1 MDVKLEK
8 ALEFSNYMVTLN
20 NQKRLIH
27 EQYQQDLVHYYNGG
41 QFSVTQELLS
51 FCQSLLSLE
60 QEDAVL
66 VDDNKQ
72 PIFIEELSN
81 FTNDILNVYATASN
95 TYLTEYDK
103 IRKNRS
109 VEGILKD
116 D

>member
-41 QFSVTQELLS
+41 QFSVTQQLIS
-51 FCQSLLSLE
+51 FCQSLLSLS
-60 QEDAVL
+60 QEDTVL

-72 PIFIEELSN
+72 PIFIEDLES
-81 FTNDILNVYATASN
+81 FTSDILNVYATASN
-95 TYLTEYDK
+95 TYFSEYEK

-109 VEGILKD
+109 VEGLLTD

>member
-1 MDVKLEK
+1 MDIKLEK
-8 ALEFSNYMVTLN
+8 ALDFSNYMVTLN

-27 EQYQQDLVHYYNGG
+27 EQYLQNLVHYYNGG
-41 QFSVTQELLS
+41 QFSVTQELIS
-51 FCQSLLSLE
+51 FCQSLISLE
-60 QEDAVL
+60 QEDTVL

-72 PIFIEELSN
+72 PIFVEDLAS
-81 FTNDILNVYATASN
+81 FTTSILNVYASASN

-109 VEGILKD
+109 VEGLLAD